1 MSAPYTKTPS
11 RPGPRLDCQVK
22 VSFIREQSQLP
33 DGPYAYSYTITI
45 RNVGDQAGQVIAR
58 QWLITEADGR
68 TQEVRGLAVVGH
80 QPLLQPGEQFE
91 YNSWVQVETP
101 VASMRGTYF
110 CMSDDAHPFEAD
122 IPAFDLVYPGMLH

>member
-1 MSAPYTKTPS
+1 
-11 RPGPRLDCQVK
+11 
-22 VSFIREQSQLP
+22 
-33 DGPYAYSYTITI
+33 
-45 RNVGDQAGQVIAR
+45 VGDQAGQVIAR
-58 QWLITEADGR
+58 QWLISEADGR

-91 YNSWVQVETP
+91 YSSWVQVETP